1 MPLPPAGARHLL
13 LPTRHPS
20 SGRALVLLSALRPS
34 GLRLFP
40 EFPLLPTSKTNPGL
54 HPLWG
59 PEQLGDP
66 SVPSPHGNSGDLT
79 LGSVYYSG
87 EVTGRC
93 QGNEGGCKESESG
106 GPWARGSVWT
116 AKGAD

>member
-1 MPLPPAGARHLL
+1 MPLPHASACHLL
-13 LPTRHPS
+13 LPARRPS
-20 SGRALVLLSALRPS
+20 SVRARVLLSALRPS

-40 EFPLLPTSKTNPGL
+40 GFPILPTSKTNPGL

-59 PEQLGDP
+59 PELLGDR

-106 GPWARGSVWT
+106 RPWGRGSVWT